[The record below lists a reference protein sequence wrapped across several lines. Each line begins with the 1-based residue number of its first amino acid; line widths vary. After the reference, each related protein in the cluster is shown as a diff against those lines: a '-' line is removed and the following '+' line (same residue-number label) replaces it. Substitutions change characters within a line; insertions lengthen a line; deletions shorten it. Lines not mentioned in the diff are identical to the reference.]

1 MAVRTMGSFQVD
13 VGHNLILIYKII
25 TWANTL
31 KNGLC
36 DAREDKVTGGFHDQ
50 HSRMPIKME
59 SRRLRLH
66 VESRV
71 NKNTEKKD
79 LWVMKG

>member
-1 MAVRTMGSFQVD
+1 MRGETKQVTERAAIALMAVRTMGRFQVD

-36 DAREDKVTGGFHDQ
+36 DARET
-50 HSRMPIKME
+50 R
-59 SRRLRLH
+59 
-66 VESRV
+66 
-71 NKNTEKKD
+71 
-79 LWVMKG
+79 